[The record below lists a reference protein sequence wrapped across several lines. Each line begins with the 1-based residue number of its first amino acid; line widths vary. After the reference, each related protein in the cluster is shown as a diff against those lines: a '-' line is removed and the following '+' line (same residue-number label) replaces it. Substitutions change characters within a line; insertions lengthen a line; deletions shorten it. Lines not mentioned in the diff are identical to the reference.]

1 MKKIFVFL
9 VFCLLTELILG
20 QDTELAIQE
29 KVKQIDYELTETDS
43 LTFVNAKPLFDDSAG
58 KKLIPV
64 SESDFIKDYPGIFI
78 RSDKGYAFK
87 ALNNRTL
94 KAISVENDSFKDR
107 RDYEFKGRY
116 CNFALIY
123 IFGYEYWGYI
133 SVDLNDGIAFY
144 TLDIPKTSDCKTAVS
159 YSSYYSE
166 EEIAIIDLETM
177 KQIVIT
183 IDQWTTIDF
192 KQADDGFY
200 FMLRSVNPLDNKYK
214 YVRITL

>member
-1 MKKIFVFL
+1 MKNVLVFL
-9 VFCLLTELILG
+9 IFYFLAELILG
-20 QDTELAIQE
+20 QDREFIIQE
-29 KVKQIDYELTETDS
+29 KLKQIDYELTETDS
-43 LTFVNAKPLFDDSAG
+43 LTFVNVKPLFYDSAG

-87 ALNNRTL
+87 TLNNRTL
-94 KAISVENDSFKDR
+94 KAISVENDNVKER
-107 RDYEFKGRY
+107 RGYEFKGRY

-123 IFGYEYWGYI
+123 VFGYEYWGYI

-183 IDQWTTIDF
+183 IDH
-192 KQADDGFY
+192 
-200 FMLRSVNPLDNKYK
+200 R
-214 YVRITL
+214 